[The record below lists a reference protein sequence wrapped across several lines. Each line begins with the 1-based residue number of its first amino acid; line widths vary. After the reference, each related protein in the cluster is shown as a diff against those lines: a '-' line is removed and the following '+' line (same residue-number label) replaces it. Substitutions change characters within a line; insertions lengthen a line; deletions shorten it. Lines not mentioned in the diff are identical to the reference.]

1 MYSKEYCRDY
11 LNQKKRFLNMSAIC
25 RELNI
30 QQPHVSYF
38 LKGSQYDM
46 FITVEN
52 ANRLVKFIE
61 EI

>member
-1 MYSKEYCRDY
+1 
-11 LNQKKRFLNMSAIC
+11 MSAIC